1 MLRRG
6 FVTLFMRT
14 AALGLSSLLAF
25 APLAASAEDQEV
37 AIGKAEAAKLAKK
50 GEVIES
56 SPYYE
61 TLRPIAHRIAVIADP
76 QYAYPF
82 HFILVH
88 EKQPN
93 AFAVPGGSVYVTDS
107 LMTFVTN
114 KEELAAVLCH
124 ETSHD
129 IHHDV
134 VHNLN
139 KTRTLTYAATALSML
154 IGGGIAGG
162 LIGVAADVQSL
173 HYSREVETQADTKGA
188 ETCAAAGFNPWGMV
202 WLLERFSKT
211 GKGMNMEV
219 LSDHPTDTHRIA
231 SLRAILAADPARY
244 GRFSPDITNATPLS
258 LPATAQHARPTRHAA
273 PPGGATPGPV
283 EDEPTF

>member
-1 MLRRG
+1 MR
-6 FVTLFMRT
+6 VTAFWLG
-14 AALGLSSLLAF
+14 ALLTF
-25 APLAASAEDQEV
+25 APLAAFAEDQEV
-37 AIGKAEAAKLAKK
+37 SIGKAEAAKLAKK

-88 EKQPN
+88 EKEPN

-134 VHNLN
+134 VNNLN

-154 IGGGIAGG
+154 IGGGIGGSIAGG
-162 LIGVAADVQSL
+162 LLSVAADVQSL
-173 HYSREVETQADTKGA
+173 HYSREVETQADAKGA

-211 GKGMNMEV
+211 GNGTKMEV
-219 LSDHPTDTHRIA
+219 LSDHPTDAHRIEA
-231 SLRAILAADPARY
+231 LRSIFAADPARY
-244 GRFSPDITNATPLS
+244 GRFSPDIASATPLS
-258 LPATAQHARPTRHAA
+258 LPAPTRH
-273 PPGGATPGPV
+273 PPGPV
-283 EDEPTF
+283 EEEPTF